1 MNKKVILA
9 ITACILIVGASVFVI
24 IDLVDS
30 HNAVKEV
37 QANELQK
44 EKLVETTEV
53 VEETTDIFEETT
65 EETTTEVNFG
75 GPQVA
80 GVIQVPTICGPK
92 ERLDPK
98 TNKCK
103 RII

>member
-9 ITACILIVGASVFVI
+9 IIACILIVSASVLLI
-24 IDLVDS
+24 TNLVDS
-30 HNAVKEV
+30 RDAIKEV

-44 EKLVETTEV
+44 EQLVETTKV
-53 VEETTDIFEETT
+53 VEETTEII

-80 GVIQVPTICGPK
+80 GVIQVPTICGPR